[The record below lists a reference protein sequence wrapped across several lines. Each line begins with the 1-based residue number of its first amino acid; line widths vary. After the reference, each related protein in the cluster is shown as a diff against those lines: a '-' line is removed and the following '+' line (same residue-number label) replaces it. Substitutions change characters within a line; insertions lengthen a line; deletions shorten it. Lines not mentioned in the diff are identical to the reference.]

1 MMNHLQHETSPYL
14 LQHAHNPVD
23 WYAWKPEAFER
34 AKREQKPI
42 LVSIGYSTCHW
53 CHVMERES
61 FENEDVAAFMNE
73 NFINI
78 KVDREE
84 RPDVDGIYMEACQ
97 ILTGGGGWPLNCFL
111 TPEGKPFYAGTYFP
125 PRPAHNRPSWLQLLQ
140 HLHSIWE
147 TKRDVALDQAEKLLH
162 HIRRN
167 DAVFIAPPEALNPLS
182 SEAPKPVNPE
192 TIYYQMRERFDRVEG
207 GFGGAP
213 KFPSTMAIQY
223 LLNYHYFTGN
233 PEALEHALFSLEK
246 MIHGGIYDQIG
257 GGFARYAT
265 DREWLVPHFEKMLYD
280 NALLVSVLSE
290 AYKLTVDGG
299 RWTVDGRRETVDG
312 RRWTVDGSGLL
323 ETNRK
328 QAEGDSNREPSLSG
342 TDESSTVHR
351 PPSPVHRPPS
361 TVHRLPST
369 VIRETIEETLEFVLR
384 EMTHP
389 EGGFYSA
396 QDADS
401 EGVEGKFYVWDKSEI
416 EKVLGAES
424 GLFCAFYGV
433 TEEGNW
439 EGKNILWR
447 PVGYD
452 AFAEANKLP
461 VGELK
466 QRLKSCREKLYA
478 VRSGRVWPGLDDK
491 VLLDWNALMA
501 SAFAAAYTALGHERY
516 RTAAIRNIEFLL
528 AKFSSR
534 SPMTNDEMANN
545 TAFLRHSWKN
555 DRAQYDAFLDDY
567 AFLIAALTDVYQITF
582 EERYLQLAGMYTEH
596 VMRHFYDTESG
607 MFFFTGAQQAD
618 VILRKRD
625 LYDNATPSG
634 NSTMVHN
641 LQRLGILLD
650 RSEWRETAT
659 GMLLIMRDTLERY
672 PLSFERWATAAL
684 NEVWPLHEIAV
695 VGGNAT
701 EKATALQRIFLPNK
715 VIAAAPDTGSAIPLL
730 ADKTGAPDALIYVC
744 RNFTCQRPVVGIEAF
759 REAVVEN

>member
-1 MMNHLQHETSPYL
+1 LFFPVLLKIYFSRDKMNHLQHETSPYL
-14 LQHAHNPVD
+14 LQHARNPVD

-42 LVSIGYSTCHW
+42 MVSIGYSTCHW

-61 FENEDVAAFMNE
+61 FENEDIATFMNE

-140 HLHSIWE
+140 HLAGIWE
-147 TKRDVALDQAEKLLH
+147 SKRDVALEQAEKLLN

-167 DAVFIAPPEALNPLS
+167 DALFISKTNPEALNSLS
-182 SEAPKPVNPE
+182 PEIPKPLNPE
-192 TIYYQMRERFDRVEG
+192 SIFYQMRERFDRVEG

-213 KFPSTMAIQY
+213 KFPSTMAIQF

-233 PEALEHALFSLEK
+233 TESLEHALFSLEK
-246 MIHGGIYDQIG
+246 MIHGGIYDQVG

-290 AYKLTVDGG
+290 AYKL
-299 RWTVDGRRETVDG
+299 
-312 RRWTVDGSGLL
+312 
-323 ETNRK
+323 
-328 QAEGDSNREPSLSG
+328 P
-342 TDESSTVHR
+342 STVHR
-351 PPSPVHRPPS
+351 PPS
-361 TVHRLPST
+361 T
-369 VIRETIEETLEFVLR
+369 VIQETIEETLEFVLR

-396 QDADS
+396 LDADS
-401 EGVEGKFYVWDKSEI
+401 EGVEGQFYVWDKSEI

-447 PVGYD
+447 PAGFE
-452 AFAEANKLP
+452 AFAEANNLP
-461 VGELK
+461 VAELK
-466 QRLKSCREKLYA
+466 QRLKVCREKLYA

-491 VLLDWNALMA
+491 VLLDWNALMT
-501 SAFAAAYTALGHERY
+501 SAFVAAYTALGHEQY
-516 RTAAIRNIEFLL
+516 RAAAIRNIDFLL
-528 AKFSSR
+528 ARFSSQ
-534 SPMTNDEMANN
+534 SPMRNDAMTNDEMTNDEM
-545 TAFLRHSWKN
+545 TSLRHSWKSGPA
-555 DRAQYDAFLDDY
+555 RYDAFLDDY

-582 EERYLQLAGMYTEH
+582 EERYLQLAGLYTEH

-607 MFFFTGAQQAD
+607 MFFFTGAQQVD

-634 NSTMVHN
+634 NSTMAHN

-650 RSEWRETAT
+650 RREWRETAT
-659 GMLLIMRDTLERY
+659 GMLHAMRDTLERY

-701 EKATALQRIFLPNK
+701 EKAMAIQRLFLPNK
-715 VIAAAPDTGSAIPLL
+715 VVAAAPDTGSKIPLL
-730 ADKTGAPDALIYVC
+730 AGRTGAADALIYVC
-744 RNFTCQRPVVGIEAF
+744 RDFVCRRPVVGMDAFLEAI
-759 REAVVEN
+759 VE